1 MMYYQKIKVIEINKF
16 SLEHINQIIKK
27 INIEHKKQEKI
38 IYIIKLSTIV
48 IFNKKKFEKFIFQ
61 NFDQSKKILLLKFFP
76 NSLMAKGFFRLPIFL
91 SDLIILN
98 SKFLYSEIKNIKFFK
113 GDNQNSLV
121 LRKYLEENF
130 LKKEIIIISYNL
142 KKDNLKK
149 YFFLNIFKE
158 YGFYSFN
165 YINLKMSEKLFIT
178 YNKNYFLYKLLKV
191 IKEIKNLLR
200 RINNKEFVKNYEKT
214 N

>member
-1 MMYYQKIKVIEINKF
+1 MNSQKIKIIEINKF
-16 SLEHINQIIKK
+16 SIDRINQIIDK
-27 INIEHKKQEKI
+27 ININYKKQEKI
-38 IYIIKLSTIV
+38 IYVIKLSTIV
-48 IFNKKKFEKFIFQ
+48 IFNNNNFEKFIFQ
-61 NFDQSKKILLLKFFP
+61 NLDKNKKILLIKFFP
-76 NSLMAKGFFRLPIFL
+76 NSLMAKGFFRLPVFL

-98 SKFLYSEIKNIKFFK
+98 SKFSYNEIKNIKFFK
-113 GDNQNSLV
+113 DDNQNSLV

-130 LKKEIIIISYNL
+130 LKKEIITVTYNF

-165 YINLKMSEKLFIT
+165 YINLKMSEKLFLA
-178 YNKNYFLYKLLKV
+178 YNKNYFLYKLLIV
-191 IKEIKNLLR
+191 IKDIKNFLR